1 MPSRTEAIAVQPVED
16 GQFDDAPDDT
26 SAPPQTA
33 VDPRQGHS
41 FIDDERLLEW
51 SSESSDEDEG
61 EGSEPDEFEQ
71 EEDTLEAEAFQTLR
85 AEDEDWEIAERDFT
99 KQYNRLR
106 QHVAVRTGAAQGVAS
121 ATNARAAVAPLP
133 PVNRPRPAKAAAAP
147 SGAQSQHAKD
157 KTENQ
162 LQALSKY
169 SSRLRNLDM
178 PYDLGVGVNRKGPS
192 ATANMKDKSDR
203 ATSEQ
208 VLDPRTRIILF
219 KMIGRGLIYE
229 VNGCVSTGK
238 EANVYHALTPDYKHL
253 ALKIYKTSILVFKDR
268 DRYVSG
274 EFRFRRGYSRHN
286 PRKMVR
292 VWAEK
297 EMRNLK
303 RLRTAG
309 IRCPEPIEVR
319 ENVLVMTFVGDKEGW
334 ASPRLKDADI
344 PESAFPDL
352 YVELLLM
359 TRKMFIECK
368 LVHADLSEYNILYHV
383 DDTEATPPDSHASAE
398 PAAEAPAES
407 SSGAAPA
414 TEEQPAPRGHL
425 WIIDVSQSVEH
436 DHPHAFDFLRA
447 DLRNIEDF
455 FAKRGVRTLGL
466 RRTFEFITRDR
477 LADGH
482 QEESVLRE
490 WMDAPEPEGQDASAD
505 GETTADGPRDKAHE
519 DEVFMRSYIP
529 RTLNEVYDPERDV
542 DVLTRGEGEKLIYKD
557 TIGIVAPGES
567 KRAKD
572 GADADAAT
580 GGAAIG
586 GQEGKVAQQKK
597 AVSFAADG
605 KGESETSED
614 EEGDDSEEEE
624 SGDENENEQE
634 GRKERKPRGHR
645 HEDKQ
650 AKKERKKAAKEE
662 AREKR
667 KHKIPK
673 AEKKRKIKATA
684 RGG

>member
-1 MPSRTEAIAVQPVED
+1 MSAGPHVTSIEE
-16 GQFDDAPDDT
+16 GQFDDAHQEDG
-26 SAPPQTA
+26 SARA
-33 VDPRQGHS
+33 DPRQGHAY
-41 FIDDERLLEW
+41 IDEDNHDEHLLDW
-51 SSESSDEDEG
+51 SSAG
-61 EGSEPDEFEQ
+61 EGDDDDVDAFEA
-71 EEDTLEAEAFQTLR
+71 EEDDMEAAAFHTLR

-99 KQYNRLR
+99 KQYNRLK

-121 ATNARAAVAPLP
+121 AINTRAAVASLP
-133 PVNRPRPAKAAAAP
+133 AVNRPRQSAKP
-147 SGAQSQHAKD
+147 STTSASAHTKD
-157 KTENQ
+157 KTADQ

-169 SSRLRNLDM
+169 SSRIRNIDM

-219 KMIGRGLIYE
+219 KMIGRGLIFE

-238 EANVYHALTPDYKHL
+238 EANVYHALTSDQKHL

-268 DRYVSG
+268 DKYVSG

-292 VWAEK
+292 LWAEK

-309 IRCPEPIEVR
+309 IPCPEPVEVR
-319 ENVLVMTFVGDKEGW
+319 ENVLVMGFVGDKEGW

-359 TRKMFIECK
+359 TRKMFLECK

-383 DDTEATPPDSHASAE
+383 DDTPAPSSSQ
-398 PAAEAPAES
+398 AAESEAVPES
-407 SSGAAPA
+407 SEPNSGNGN
-414 TEEQPAPRGHL
+414 TDIQKHGHL
-425 WIIDVSQSVEH
+425 YIIDVSQSVEH

-455 FAKRGVRTLGL
+455 FGKRGVHCLGL
-466 RRTFEFITRDR
+466 RRAFEFVTREALLPASSGSTSAPNEDA
-477 LADGH
+477 L
-482 QEESVLRE
+482 LRQ
-490 WMDAPEPEGQDASAD
+490 WMTEPEPEPQAGDHEDASSSAGQGRSD
-505 GETTADGPRDKAHE
+505 TAAHE
-519 DEVFMRSYIP
+519 DSVFLRSYIP

-542 DVLTRGEGEKLIYKD
+542 GALSRGEGATLIYKD
-557 TIGIVAPGES
+557 TIGFVGPQAQEKETEAAGEEPNGKARSTVRFECGAECESGES
-567 KRAKD
+567 DD
-572 GADADAAT
+572 GQDD
-580 GGAAIG
+580 
-586 GQEGKVAQQKK
+586 EG
-597 AVSFAADG
+597 
-605 KGESETSED
+605 SED
-614 EEGDDSEEEE
+614 EEDEGDGEGEEGT
-624 SGDENENEQE
+624 SDEKADF
-634 GRKERKPRGHR
+634 KERRLRGHR
-645 HEDKQ
+645 NEDKEV
-650 AKKERKKAAKEE
+650 KKERKKAVKEE
-662 AREKR
+662 ARERR
-667 KHKIPK
+667 KQKIPK